1 MESFAELNLTPVI
14 GCSFAGL
21 VLSLGGD
28 YLLWRGE
35 MQENCKNTTL
45 SNATAGF
52 PQHNLDMLTGAGQY
66 AC

>member
-1 MESFAELNLTPVI
+1 
-14 GCSFAGL
+14 
-21 VLSLGGD
+21 
-28 YLLWRGE
+28 

-66 AC
+66 ACLAAQITYDPAVYAQLR